1 MCSPFL
7 WRQEGLWVCFLV
19 YITFSSLIVTFQK
32 INLFFCSPFLCRQE
46 GLWVC
51 IFVLFFRISSL
62 IVAFRKISWFICSP
76 FLCRQERTKEARPT
90 SFSANSCF
98 GFSKME
104 KALFQ
109 EFRSN
114 SWDIYVKGKVSH
126 NYPLSYIY
134 SS

>member
-1 MCSPFL
+1 MYFSL
-7 WRQEGLWVCFLV
+7 
-19 YITFSSLIVTFQK
+19 SSLIVTFH
-32 INLFFCSPFLCRQE
+32 
-46 GLWVC
+46 
-51 IFVLFFRISSL
+51 
-62 IVAFRKISWFICSP
+62 KISYFMCSP

-90 SFSANSCF
+90 SFSANSCL
-98 GFSKME
+98 GYSEME
-104 KALFQ
+104 KVLFQ